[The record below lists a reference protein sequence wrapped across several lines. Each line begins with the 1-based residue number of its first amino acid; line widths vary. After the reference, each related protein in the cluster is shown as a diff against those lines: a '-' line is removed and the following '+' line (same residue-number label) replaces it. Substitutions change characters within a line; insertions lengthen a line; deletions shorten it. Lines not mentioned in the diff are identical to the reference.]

1 MNIVVVVCLFI
12 LGFDL
17 LFAYFMSK
25 VANSKGYNGL
35 LFAVIGFF
43 FPIFY
48 LLILM
53 MPYKTLKVELVD
65 EKNQKK
71 EKINN
76 SVNLNKSNSRK
87 TKKID
92 SEIDDENCEIKN
104 NLFKALLILILVY
117 VVLSWFVPVGYF
129 SNGSFVKDAVSPV
142 GIFDFIIYPLVTATS
157 SVFVL
162 TAIVF
167 LLIGGFYGVVN
178 KTGIYSNLLQS
189 LAKKWK
195 GKEKTILV
203 VSTLIFTVLSS
214 LTGLNLPLFILV
226 PFVAALLMLM
236 GYSKITAMLSTV
248 GGILA
253 GNIASTY
260 GFNVAGYISYL
271 TENINDSIWVRLVM
285 LVLVS
290 GLLIFTVLKTAKLNK
305 TAEKN
310 IPLYEDSA
318 KKVNG
323 KTAKPFVIMFVITML
338 VLIIGMFNWNGVF
351 KIELFD
357 NILTSIQGFKIGDYA
372 IFANLLGSIPAVGS
386 WTNYEIGVILI
397 INALIIGR
405 LYGLT
410 WSEIVNSFVEGMK
423 KMVPVAVW
431 TMAASILFL
440 LMNTNSSGYTMYNTI
455 SNSILGLTDK
465 LNVFTMSLTTLIGSI
480 LYNDFPYLLSA
491 LYAPITSLYTNFSL
505 IGIIT
510 QIIHGIVQFIAP
522 TSVILVAGL
531 TYFDIP
537 YTEWLKKF
545 WKFFLG
551 LLMVGIIVIILM
563 LLFA

>member
-1 MNIVVVVCLFI
+1 M
-12 LGFDL
+12 
-17 LFAYFMSK
+17 K
-25 VANSKGYNGL
+25 KNG
-35 LFAVIGFF
+35 
-43 FPIFY
+43 
-48 LLILM
+48 
-53 MPYKTLKVELVD
+53 
-65 EKNQKK
+65 
-71 EKINN
+71 
-76 SVNLNKSNSRK
+76 
-87 TKKID
+87 
-92 SEIDDENCEIKN
+92 
-104 NLFKALLILILVY
+104 LFKALLILILVY

-271 TENINDSIWVRLVM
+271 TKNINDSIWVRLVM

-305 TAEKN
+305 TAENN

-323 KTAKPFVIMFVITML
+323 KTAKPFIIMFIVTML

-386 WTNYEIGVILI
+386 WTNYEIGVVLI
-397 INALIIGR
+397 INAFIIGR

-423 KMVPVAVW
+423 KMIPVAVW

-465 LNVFTMSLTTLIGSI
+465 LNVFTMTLTTLIGSI

>member
-1 MNIVVVVCLFI
+1 
-12 LGFDL
+12 
-17 LFAYFMSK
+17 
-25 VANSKGYNGL
+25 
-35 LFAVIGFF
+35 
-43 FPIFY
+43 
-48 LLILM
+48 
-53 MPYKTLKVELVD
+53 
-65 EKNQKK
+65 
-71 EKINN
+71 
-76 SVNLNKSNSRK
+76 
-87 TKKID
+87 
-92 SEIDDENCEIKN
+92 
-104 NLFKALLILILVY
+104 
-117 VVLSWFVPVGYF
+117 
-129 SNGSFVKDAVSPV
+129 
-142 GIFDFIIYPLVTATS
+142 
-157 SVFVL
+157 
-162 TAIVF
+162 
-167 LLIGGFYGVVN
+167 
-178 KTGIYSNLLQS
+178 
-189 LAKKWK
+189 
-195 GKEKTILV
+195 
-203 VSTLIFTVLSS
+203 
-214 LTGLNLPLFILV
+214 
-226 PFVAALLMLM
+226 
-236 GYSKITAMLSTV
+236 
-248 GGILA
+248 
-253 GNIASTY
+253 
-260 GFNVAGYISYL
+260 
-271 TENINDSIWVRLVM
+271 M

-290 GLLIFTVLKTAKLNK
+290 GLLIFTLLKTAKLNK
-305 TAEKN
+305 TAENN

-323 KTAKPFVIMFVITML
+323 KTAKPFIIMFIVTML

-351 KIELFD
+351 KIELFN

-386 WTNYEIGVILI
+386 WTNYEIGVVLI
-397 INALIIGR
+397 INAFIIGR

-423 KMVPVAVW
+423 KMIPVAVW
-431 TMAASILFL
+431 TMAVSILFL

-537 YTEWLKKF
+537 YTEWLKKL

>member
-1 MNIVVVVCLFI
+1 MNIVVCLFI

-248 GGILA
+248 GGVLA

-305 TAEKN
+305 TAENN

-386 WTNYEIGVILI
+386 WTNYEIGVVLI
-397 INALIIGR
+397 INAFIIGR

-423 KMVPVAVW
+423 KMIPVAVW

-537 YTEWLKKF
+537 YTEWLKKL

>member
-1 MNIVVVVCLFI
+1 MNIVVCLFI

-248 GGILA
+248 GGVLA

-305 TAEKN
+305 TAENN

-323 KTAKPFVIMFVITML
+323 KTAKPFIIMFIVTML

-351 KIELFD
+351 KIELFN

-386 WTNYEIGVILI
+386 WTNYEIGVVLI
-397 INALIIGR
+397 INAFIIGR

-423 KMVPVAVW
+423 KMIPVAVW

-537 YTEWLKKF
+537 YTEWLKKL